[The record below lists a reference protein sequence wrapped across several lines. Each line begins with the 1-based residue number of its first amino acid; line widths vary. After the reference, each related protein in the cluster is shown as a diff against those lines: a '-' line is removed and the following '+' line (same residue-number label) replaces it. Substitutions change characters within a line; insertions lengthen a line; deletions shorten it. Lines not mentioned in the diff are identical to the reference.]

1 MSERTSDDWDDLATW
16 WHEEAQ
22 SDPAYA
28 TDVHPMLE
36 ALIGTRHGT
45 VLDLGCGDGQG
56 MQMLGGDIIGTD
68 LSLALLR
75 MAAEVGP
82 VVRSDLPDLAWVRP
96 GSIDL
101 AYAVY
106 LLDLIEDH
114 EGFFASC
121 ASAVRSGGSL
131 VVIINHPVYTA
142 PGSAPLMDD
151 DGEILWRWGRY
162 FVPGSSLEPAGHRRI
177 RYHHRSIA
185 DLLSAAARQGWC
197 LDEMVE
203 RGLGS
208 DAIARLHGF
217 DGQQGVPRFLGVRWT
232 RHGPTSGDL
241 PRGGVAI
248 DEPGGD
254 PAALR

>member
-1 MSERTSDDWDDLATW
+1 VSDRASDDWDDLATW
-16 WHEEAQ
+16 WHDEAQ

-36 ALIGTRHGT
+36 ALIGARHGT

-56 MQMLGGDIIGTD
+56 MRMLGGDIIGAD
-68 LSLALLR
+68 LSLALL
-75 MAAEVGP
+75 
-82 VVRSDLPDLAWVRP
+82 RP

-232 RHGPTSGDL
+232 RHGATSGDL
-241 PRGGVAI
+241 PRGGAAI